1 MGGFKNQ
8 QLNQIAKNNIYED
21 MINFIFVSLEKMREN
36 LLAENK
42 NIKNDEE
49 KIRTHLLE
57 HYLKNEQFK
66 EKYFDDL
73 YLLFDAEVAEG
84 YDLTSEEYIGRVDI
98 KVYSINTIINP
109 KDYYIIECKKIDGS
123 STLNRKFITEGI
135 CRFILNKP
143 KYSSYNKKNIMLGF
157 VVKNIDIEINTAR
170 INEIQSQIED
180 IHICEK
186 LERLKKEKEE
196 YYLYRNKYKC
206 GDKKIELSHLFY
218 NLSDVIDN

>member
-8 QLNQIAKNNIYED
+8 RLNQIAKNNIYED
-21 MINFIFVSLEKMREN
+21 MINFIFISLEKMREN

-109 KDYYIIECKKIDGS
+109 KDYYIIECKRIDGS

-170 INEIQSQIED
+170 INEIQSEIED

>member
-21 MINFIFVSLEKMREN
+21 MINFIFISLEKMKEN

-109 KDYYIIECKKIDGS
+109 KDYYIIECKRIDGS

-170 INEIQSQIED
+170 INKIQSEIED

>member
-21 MINFIFVSLEKMREN
+21 MINFIFISLEKMREN

-109 KDYYIIECKKIDGS
+109 KDYYIIECKRIDGS

-170 INEIQSQIED
+170 INEIQSEIED

-206 GDKKIELSHLFY
+206 VDKKIELSHLFY
-218 NLSDVIDN
+218 NLSDVINN

>member
-8 QLNQIAKNNIYED
+8 RLNQIAKNNIYED
-21 MINFIFVSLEKMREN
+21 MINFIFISLEKMREN

-109 KDYYIIECKKIDGS
+109 KDYYIIECKRIDGS

-170 INEIQSQIED
+170 INEIQSEIED

-196 YYLYRNKYKC
+196 YYLYINKYKC

>member
-8 QLNQIAKNNIYED
+8 RLNQIAKNNIYED
-21 MINFIFVSLEKMREN
+21 MINFIFISLEKMREN

-109 KDYYIIECKKIDGS
+109 KDYYIIECKRIDGS

-170 INEIQSQIED
+170 INEIQSEIED

-186 LERLKKEKEE
+186 LERLKKNIIYIGININVVIRK
-196 YYLYRNKYKC
+196 
-206 GDKKIELSHLFY
+206 LS
-218 NLSDVIDN
+218 

>member
-1 MGGFKNQ
+1 
-8 QLNQIAKNNIYED
+8 
-21 MINFIFVSLEKMREN
+21 MINFIFISLEKMREN

-109 KDYYIIECKKIDGS
+109 KDYYIIECKRIDGS

-170 INEIQSQIED
+170 INEIQSEIED

>member
-21 MINFIFVSLEKMREN
+21 MINFIFIALEKMKEN
-36 LLAENK
+36 LLTENK

-57 HYLKNEQFK
+57 HYLKNEKFR
-66 EKYFDDL
+66 EKYFADL

-109 KDYYIIECKKIDGS
+109 KDYHIIECKRIDGS
-123 STLNRKFITEGI
+123 SNLNKKFITEGV
-135 CRFILNKP
+135 CRFILDKP

-157 VVKNIDIEINTAR
+157 VVKNINIKLNIEKID
-170 INEIQSQIED
+170 EIQNQIED
-180 IHICEK
+180 IHICGN
-186 LERLKKEKEE
+186 LERVNKEKEE
-196 YYLYRNKYKC
+196 YYLYRNKYIC

-218 NLSDVIDN
+218 DLSDVIDN

>member
-1 MGGFKNQ
+1 MGGFKNK

-21 MINFIFVSLEKMREN
+21 MINFIFIALEKMKEN

-57 HYLKNEQFK
+57 HYLKNEKFK
-66 EKYFDDL
+66 EKYFVDL

-84 YDLTSEEYIGRVDI
+84 YDLISEEYIGRVDI

-109 KDYYIIECKKIDGS
+109 KDYHIIECKRIDGS
-123 STLNRKFITEGI
+123 NNLNKKFITEGV
-135 CRFILNKP
+135 CRFVLDKP

-157 VVKNIDIEINTAR
+157 VVKNINIELNINK
-170 INEIQSQIED
+170 INEIQNQIED
-180 IHICEK
+180 IHISEN
-186 LERLKKEKEE
+186 LERVNKEKEE
-196 YYLYRNKYKC
+196 YYLYRNKYIC
-206 GDKKIELSHLFY
+206 DDKEIELSHLFY
-218 NLSDVIDN
+218 DLSDVIDN

>member
-73 YLLFDAEVAEG
+73 YLLFNAEVAEG
-84 YDLTSEEYIGRVDI
+84 YDITSEEYIGRVDI

-109 KDYYIIECKKIDGS
+109 KDYYIIECKRIDGS

-157 VVKNIDIEINTAR
+157 VVKNIDIEINTDR
-170 INEIQSQIED
+170 INEIQSEIED

>member
-170 INEIQSQIED
+170 INEIQSEIED

>member
-21 MINFIFVSLEKMREN
+21 MINFIFISLEKMREN

-73 YLLFDAEVAEG
+73 YLLFNAEVAEG
-84 YDLTSEEYIGRVDI
+84 YDITSEEYIGRVDI

-109 KDYYIIECKKIDGS
+109 KDYYIIECKRIDGS

-170 INEIQSQIED
+170 INEIQSEIED

>member
-21 MINFIFVSLEKMREN
+21 MINFIFISLEKMREN

-109 KDYYIIECKKIDGS
+109 KDYYIIECKRIDGS

-170 INEIQSQIED
+170 INEIQSKIEN

>member
-8 QLNQIAKNNIYED
+8 RLNQIAKNNIYED
-21 MINFIFVSLEKMREN
+21 MINFIFISLEKMREN
-36 LLAENK
+36 LLTENK

-109 KDYYIIECKKIDGS
+109 KDYYIIECKRIDGS

-170 INEIQSQIED
+170 INEIQSEIED

>member
-109 KDYYIIECKKIDGS
+109 KDYYIIECKRIDGS

-170 INEIQSQIED
+170 INEIQSEIED

>member
-8 QLNQIAKNNIYED
+8 RLNQIAKNNIYED
-21 MINFIFVSLEKMREN
+21 MINFIFISLEKMREN

-84 YDLTSEEYIGRVDI
+84 YDLTSDI

-109 KDYYIIECKKIDGS
+109 KDYYIIECKRIDGS

-170 INEIQSQIED
+170 INEIQSEIED

>member
-109 KDYYIIECKKIDGS
+109 KDYYIIECKRIDGS

>member
-8 QLNQIAKNNIYED
+8 RLNQIAKNNIYED
-21 MINFIFVSLEKMREN
+21 MINFIFISLEKMREN

-109 KDYYIIECKKIDGS
+109 KDYYIIECKRIDGS

-143 KYSSYNKKNIMLGF
+143 KYSSYNKKN
-157 VVKNIDIEINTAR
+157 N
-170 INEIQSQIED
+170 
-180 IHICEK
+180 
-186 LERLKKEKEE
+186 
-196 YYLYRNKYKC
+196 NKRC
-206 GDKKIELSHLFY
+206 
-218 NLSDVIDN
+218 

>member
-21 MINFIFVSLEKMREN
+21 MINFIFISLEKMREN

-109 KDYYIIECKKIDGS
+109 KDYYIIECKRIDGS

-157 VVKNIDIEINTAR
+157 VVKNIDIEINTDR
-170 INEIQSQIED
+170 INEIQSEIED

>member
-21 MINFIFVSLEKMREN
+21 MINFIFISLEKMREN

-73 YLLFDAEVAEG
+73 YLLFNAEVAEG
-84 YDLTSEEYIGRVDI
+84 YDITSEEYIGRVDI

-109 KDYYIIECKKIDGS
+109 KDYYIIECKRIDGS

-157 VVKNIDIEINTAR
+157 VVKNIDIEINTDR
-170 INEIQSQIED
+170 INEIQSEIED

>member
-73 YLLFDAEVAEG
+73 YLLFNAEVAEG
-84 YDLTSEEYIGRVDI
+84 YDITSEEYIGRVDI

-109 KDYYIIECKKIDGS
+109 KDYYIIECKRIDGS
-123 STLNRKFITEGI
+123 SILNRKFITEGI

-170 INEIQSQIED
+170 INEIQSEIED

>member
-21 MINFIFVSLEKMREN
+21 MINFIFISLEKMREN

-49 KIRTHLLE
+49 KIRTHLIE

-109 KDYYIIECKKIDGS
+109 KDYYIIECKRIDGS

-157 VVKNIDIEINTAR
+157 VVKNIDIEINTDR
-170 INEIQSQIED
+170 INEIQSEIED

>member
-8 QLNQIAKNNIYED
+8 RLNQIAKNNIYED
-21 MINFIFVSLEKMREN
+21 MINFIFISLEKMREN

-109 KDYYIIECKKIDGS
+109 KDYYIIECKRIDGS

>member
-98 KVYSINTIINP
+98 KVYSINT
-109 KDYYIIECKKIDGS
+109 
-123 STLNRKFITEGI
+123 
-135 CRFILNKP
+135 P

-170 INEIQSQIED
+170 INEIQSEIED

>member
-8 QLNQIAKNNIYED
+8 RLNQIAKNNIYED
-21 MINFIFVSLEKMREN
+21 MINFIFISLEKMREN

-109 KDYYIIECKKIDGS
+109 KDYYIIECKRIDGS

-170 INEIQSQIED
+170 INEIQSEIED

-186 LERLKKEKEE
+186 LERLKKEKEG

>member
-8 QLNQIAKNNIYED
+8 RLNQIAKNNIYED
-21 MINFIFVSLEKMREN
+21 MINFIFISLEKMREN

-109 KDYYIIECKKIDGS
+109 KDYYIIECKRIDGS

-170 INEIQSQIED
+170 INEIQSEIED
-180 IHICEK
+180 IHICEE

>member
-73 YLLFDAEVAEG
+73 YLLFNAEVAEG
-84 YDLTSEEYIGRVDI
+84 YDITSEEYIGRVDI

-109 KDYYIIECKKIDGS
+109 KDYYIIECKRIDGS

-170 INEIQSQIED
+170 INEIQSEIED

>member
-8 QLNQIAKNNIYED
+8 RLNQIAKNNIYED
-21 MINFIFVSLEKMREN
+21 MINFIFISLEKMREN

-84 YDLTSEEYIGRVDI
+84 YDLTSEEYIGRVNI

-109 KDYYIIECKKIDGS
+109 KDYYIIECKRIDGS

-170 INEIQSQIED
+170 INEIQSEIED

>member
-109 KDYYIIECKKIDGS
+109 KDYYIIECKRIDGS
-123 STLNRKFITEGI
+123 STLNRIFITEGI

-170 INEIQSQIED
+170 INEIQSEIED

>member
-8 QLNQIAKNNIYED
+8 RLNQIAKNNIYED
-21 MINFIFVSLEKMREN
+21 MINFIFISLEKMREN

-109 KDYYIIECKKIDGS
+109 KDYYIIECKRIDGS

-170 INEIQSQIED
+170 INEIQSKIEN

>member
-8 QLNQIAKNNIYED
+8 RLNQIAKNNIYED
-21 MINFIFVSLEKMREN
+21 MINFIFISLEKMREN

-98 KVYSINTIINP
+98 KVSSINTIINP
-109 KDYYIIECKKIDGS
+109 KDYYIIECKRIDGS

-170 INEIQSQIED
+170 INEIQSEIED

>member
-21 MINFIFVSLEKMREN
+21 MINFIFISLEKMREN

-109 KDYYIIECKKIDGS
+109 KDYYIIECKRIDGS

-170 INEIQSQIED
+170 INEIQSEIED

>member
-21 MINFIFVSLEKMREN
+21 MINFIFISLEKMREN

-73 YLLFDAEVAEG
+73 YLLFNAEVAEG
-84 YDLTSEEYIGRVDI
+84 YDITSEEYIGRVDI

-109 KDYYIIECKKIDGS
+109 KDYYIIECKRIDGS

-170 INEIQSQIED
+170 INEIQSEIED

-186 LERLKKEKEE
+186 LERLKKKKEE

>member
-8 QLNQIAKNNIYED
+8 RLNQIAKNNIYED
-21 MINFIFVSLEKMREN
+21 MINFIFISLEKMREN

-109 KDYYIIECKKIDGS
+109 KDYYIIECKRIDGS

-170 INEIQSQIED
+170 INEIQSEIED
-180 IHICEK
+180 INICEK

>member
-21 MINFIFVSLEKMREN
+21 IINFIFISLEKMREN

-109 KDYYIIECKKIDGS
+109 KDYYIIECKRIDGS

-170 INEIQSQIED
+170 INEIQSEIED